1 MIFLGGGVGLGS
13 GKGVEIELL
22 MRNYVQFI
30 MNSHGRHGRVDDA
43 PLLQS
48 WKLNVPEEHM
58 FLLIK

>member
-1 MIFLGGGVGLGS
+1 MGLGS